1 MKILIVDSSAPF
13 RLLLRSCLS
22 CPPDTE
28 VVGVASDGQKALDMV
43 QRLQPDLITLGM
55 NMPHMSGVEVL
66 RQLGDR
72 FPHIKVIVVACS
84 TEGDAEKTMQ
94 AMALGAFD
102 FIIKP
107 DEKIADAKAYL
118 QNKLLPKI
126 KQAKSLKSVSKRA
139 HIDIK
144 AADIGTSRKP
154 FLLTAAVQQPSNI
167 FKADV
172 IAIGSSTGGP
182 AALQELLSQLP
193 VGFSVPIVITQHMPK
208 SFIASLATRLDQN
221 SSLTCSVAEQG
232 EVLQAGHV
240 YMAPG
245 DVHMKIVQRGTNLVA
260 QLEAGAR
267 VNHAIPSV
275 DVTYESLVML
285 SPTIKTLAVVLTGMG
300 NDGAKGAKLLSE
312 KGNHVV
318 IQNEESSVVWGM
330 AGETFRNGSANEVLA
345 LADIHQ
351 SLLRHVA

>member
-1 MKILIVDSSAPF
+1 MKILIVDNSAPF
-13 RLLLRSCLS
+13 RLLIRSCLADV
-22 CPPDTE
+22 PDTK
-28 VVGVASDGQKALDMV
+28 VVGVASNGQQALDMI
-43 QRLQPDLITLGM
+43 QRLQPDLMTLSM
-55 NMPHMSGVEVL
+55 KMPDMDSIEVL
-66 RQLGDR
+66 QRMQR
-72 FPHIKVIVVACS
+72 EYPNIKVIVVTCS
-84 TEGDAEKTMQ
+84 TETDADKTLK

-102 FIIKP
+102 FILKP
-107 DEKIADAKAYL
+107 DDKVADAKIYL

-126 KQAKSLKSVSKRA
+126 KQARSLKSVSKRA
-139 HIDIK
+139 HILEKPVAITAK
-144 AADIGTSRKP
+144 PSLPVKPSMKLSSGT
-154 FLLTAAVQQPSNI
+154 

-193 VGFSVPIVITQHMPK
+193 EGFPVPIVITQHMPK
-208 SFIASLATRLDQN
+208 AFIASLATRLNQN

-232 EVLQAGHV
+232 EVLKAGHV

-245 DVHMKIVQRGTNLVA
+245 DVHMKIVQRGTDLVA
-260 QLEAGAR
+260 QLEAGVR

-300 NDGAKGAKLLSE
+300 NDGAKGAKQLSE

-345 LADIHQ
+345 LTEIPQ